1 MVIIQ
6 INKRTQIFWTFQAP
20 FFTVFTKSYCSNERP
35 VSNTR
40 IFRKVLPFWSWLFQ
54 QWLMKWCSDGL
65 LQLAIAKRRVFSCW
79 TYRRKCI
86 IFVCLFVYLLWK
98 WVIFHSL
105 GDVVVGKWF
114 YHGGT
119 EKFLS
124 KSVSVWEEW
133 GGDYR
138 HPKMRRQFSSAQF

>member
-6 INKRTQIFWTFQAP
+6 INKRTQISWTFQAP
-20 FFTVFTKSYCSNERP
+20 FFTVFAKSYCSNERP

-54 QWLMKWCSDGL
+54 QWLMKWCSDEL

-86 IFVCLFVYLLWK
+86 IFVCLFVYLLCK
-98 WVIFHSL
+98 WVIFHSVMWL
-105 GDVVVGKWF
+105 WGNDYHVGM
-114 YHGGT
+114 

-133 GGDYR
+133 GGYYR

>member
-105 GDVVVGKWF
+105 GDVVVGKW
-114 YHGGT
+114 
-119 EKFLS
+119 LS
-124 KSVSVWEEW
+124 CRNGKVSVKVGVCL
-133 GGDYR
+133 GGVGWR
-138 HPKMRRQFSSAQF
+138 LQTSQNAQTI

>member
-65 LQLAIAKRRVFSCW
+65 LQLAIAKRRVFFMLNLQEEMHYICLL
-79 TYRRKCI
+79 
-86 IFVCLFVYLLWK
+86 VCLFIMEVSY
-98 WVIFHSL
+98 FSL
-105 GDVVVGKWF
+105 TWWCGCGEMILSCRNGK
-114 YHGGT
+114 
-119 EKFLS
+119 
-124 KSVSVWEEW
+124 VSVKVGVCL
-133 GGDYR
+133 GGVGWR
-138 HPKMRRQFSSAQF
+138 LQTSQNAQTI